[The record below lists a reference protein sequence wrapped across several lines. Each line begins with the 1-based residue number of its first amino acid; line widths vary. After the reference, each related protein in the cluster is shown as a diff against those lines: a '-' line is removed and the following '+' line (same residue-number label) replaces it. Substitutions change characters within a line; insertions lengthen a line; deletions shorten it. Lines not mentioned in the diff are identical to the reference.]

1 MPEKDV
7 LPVSKQ
13 LALTLISNATELLVS
28 GAEVNLTSASTFFH
42 AWSSATGIV
51 HWEERWGRGNV
62 SLQVFVSA
70 QGFIASQH
78 QLELPCPRNIDQP
91 CSYNR
96 TLRLYP
102 LPPPEQDKEN
112 VTCSSTELSL
122 VVIEPSGRKLPG
134 VDISLTLVSNI
145 TNSTT
150 GHYIDNVNGTS
161 NLETEV
167 GHAASDADGSFS
179 WPITLNGH
187 YRLSLKKKDWENKIL
202 EAEISNCSSKTLEV
216 TMEKIVN
223 CEVDLIVHVV
233 DQDENAVN
241 GANLFFA
248 VDPSQNNFNLTTS
261 APGKVSTRLPPG
273 PLQIQALASGSFP
286 ALVDVDL
293 QCGPELTNSSK
304 VVVITMRSLPPTV
317 APSCYDDLQTPVLLT
332 VSVTD
337 LLTGNNLE
345 GFVGTL
351 TIRRDNEI
359 LAIFGNLSIVDG
371 WNYPVEMDGT
381 YTLKGLAPGYLP
393 ANGSVDVACG
403 PSSCESCMPHI
414 ELKLRQEP
422 CQNELLQRVAVRDTS
437 LLPLQNAAVE
447 IFLVTADGKHRPVS
461 PLLQC
466 AEDGQLC
473 GDGET
478 TEEECKIE
486 GCCWKSEPDFAG
498 REAHPFIMGR
508 NRLEDSRGDEQSQK
522 ISNVTLSAST
532 LNPITTIGFSTTLPP
547 TLTTVFPPQSSTTR
561 GPVITT
567 ISTSIEPNGRCLL
580 PSGNSSLLT
589 DDQGLVASSLPGRGS
604 FLVKSSMGGFTTL
617 EETIVVDLCEPSI
630 VDLTLTPIAMCDNEG
645 MELEINVV
653 KALTNEPIHNA
664 TVQVFLVHGETQ
676 VLNVWK

>member
-1 MPEKDV
+1 M
-7 LPVSKQ
+7 
-13 LALTLISNATELLVS
+13 
-28 GAEVNLTSASTFFH
+28 
-42 AWSSATGIV
+42 

-62 SLQVFVSA
+62 SLEVFVSA

-91 CSYNR
+91 CLYNR

-102 LPPPEQDKEN
+102 VPPPEQDKEN

-122 VVIEPSGRKLPG
+122 VVIDTSGRKLPG

-150 GHYIDNVNGTS
+150 GHYINNVNGTS

-187 YRLSLKKKDWENKIL
+187 YRLSLKKKDWQDKIL

-216 TMEKIVN
+216 TMEKTVD

-241 GANLFFA
+241 GANLFFT
-248 VDPSQNNFNLTTS
+248 VDPSRNNFNLTTS
-261 APGKVSTRLPPG
+261 APGKVSTQLPPG

-317 APSCYDDLQTPVLLT
+317 ALSCYDDPQTPVLLT

-337 LLTGNNLE
+337 LLTRNNLE

-351 TIRRDNEI
+351 TIRRNSEI
-359 LAIFGNLSIVDG
+359 LATLENLSIVDG

-381 YTLKGLAPGYLP
+381 YTVKGLAPGYLS
-393 ANGSVDVACG
+393 ANGSVDVTCG
-403 PSSCESCMPHI
+403 PSSCDSCTPHI
-414 ELKLRQEP
+414 ELKLRQQP
-422 CQNELLQRVAVRDTS
+422 CPNELLQRVAVRDTS
-437 LLPLQNAAVE
+437 LLPLQSASVE

-466 AEDGQLC
+466 AEDGQPC
-473 GDGET
+473 GDAET
-478 TEEECKIE
+478 SEEECKIE
-486 GCCWKSEPDFAG
+486 GCCWKSEPDFAA
-498 REAHPFIMGR
+498 REVQPFVTER
-508 NRLEDSRGDEQSQK
+508 NRLEDTRGDKQSQK
-522 ISNVTLSAST
+522 VSNVTLSAST

-547 TLTTVFPPQSSTTR
+547 TLTTVFPLQAST
-561 GPVITT
+561 VITT
-567 ISTSIEPNGRCLL
+567 ISTSTEPNGRCLL
-580 PSGNSSLLT
+580 PTGNSSLLT
-589 DDQGLVASSLPGRGS
+589 DDQGLVVSSLPGRGS
-604 FLVKSSMGGFTTL
+604 FLVKSSMAGFTTL
-617 EETIVVDLCEPSI
+617 EETIVVASCEPSI
-630 VDLTLTPIAMCDNEG
+630 VDLTLTPVAMCDNEG

-653 KALTNEPIHNA
+653 NALTNQPIHNA
-664 TVQVFLVHGETQ
+664 TVEVFLVHGEAQ